1 MSFLSMADCRKPFC
15 GDEGDITM
23 TARSA
28 SAWVFMCAIATLATP
43 LDGLTGAGAGTAHV
57 QQPQPPPPQSG
68 APPAGGRQGRGGGGR
83 GGAPI
88 PFDNFT
94 GFDRIFDGATLTNW
108 DGDPVFWR
116 VEGGSIVGESTP
128 EKPLGENTFLIYR
141 GSEPDNFE
149 LKLEFRMNSTNSG
162 VQYRSR
168 QLTGAVGKWVL
179 CGYQADIDFNNSYTG
194 MLYEERGRP
203 GFLAPRGTVQYAG
216 PSTTQQGQCSS
227 GQPVAPRGQG
237 GRGGD
242 AGRGAADPQRAG
254 GPPPPTAPAAAPTA
268 PAPLRGQIAQVE
280 DAEALRGIIRVND
293 WNQLHIIARGN
304 TLIHLLNGHVTAIF
318 VDDDQANRSM
328 KGLLGVQLHTGP
340 PMKVEFRNVYLKNI
354 R

>member
-1 MSFLSMADCRKPFC
+1 MKTRTKSAVVIAC
-15 GDEGDITM
+15 G
-23 TARSA
+23 
-28 SAWVFMCAIATLATP
+28 LAM
-43 LDGLTGAGAGTAHV
+43 LAVVDGQV
-57 QQPQPPPPQSG
+57 QQQQPPPPTG
-68 APPAGGRQGRGGGGR
+68 TPPAGGGQGRRGGGGGR

-88 PFDNFT
+88 PFDNYT

-108 DGDPVFWR
+108 DGDTTFWR
-116 VEGGSIVGESTP
+116 VEGGAIVGETTA
-128 EKPLGENTFLIYR
+128 EKPLSENTFLIYR

-149 LKLEFRMNSTNSG
+149 LKLEFKMNSTNSG

-179 CGYQADIDFNNSYTG
+179 CGYQADIDFDNRYTG

-216 PSTTQQGQCSS
+216 PNDTKQGQCSS

-237 GRGGD
+237 GGRPGGEAARGG
-242 AGRGAADPQRAG
+242 AGDPQRAG
-254 GPPPPTAPAAAPTA
+254 GQPVPTPPQ
-268 PAPLRGQIAQVE
+268 PLRGQIGQIE
-280 DAEALRGIIRVND
+280 DGEALRGIIKVNE
-293 WNQLHIIARGN
+293 WNQFHVIARGN
-304 TLIHLLNGHVTAIF
+304 TLIHLLNGHVTAVF

-328 KGLLGVQLHTGP
+328 KGLLGVQLHMGP
-340 PMKVEFRNVYLKNI
+340 PMKIEFRNIYLKNI

>member
-1 MSFLSMADCRKPFC
+1 MRIREQSAVVVAC
-15 GDEGDITM
+15 G
-23 TARSA
+23 
-28 SAWVFMCAIATLATP
+28 LAMVAV
-43 LDGLTGAGAGTAHV
+43 LHGLV
-57 QQPQPPPPQSG
+57 QQEPPPTQTG
-68 APPAGGRQGRGGGGR
+68 APPAGGQGRRGGGR

-94 GFDRIFDGATLTNW
+94 GFDKIFDGTTLTNW
-108 DGDPVFWR
+108 DGDPGFWR
-116 VEGGSIVGESTP
+116 VEGGAIVGETTAQ
-128 EKPLGENTFLIYR
+128 KPLDENTFLIYR

-149 LKLEFRMNSTNSG
+149 LKLEFRMNATNSG

-179 CGYQADIDFNNSYTG
+179 CGYQADIDFANSYTG

-216 PSTTQQGQCSS
+216 PNDVKQGQCSS

-237 GRGGD
+237 AGRAGGD
-242 AGRGAADPQRAG
+242 A
-254 GPPPPTAPAAAPTA
+254 APAPTP
-268 PAPLRGQIAQVE
+268 PAPLRGQIGQVE
-280 DAEALRGIIRVND
+280 DGEALKAIIKIND
-293 WNQLHIIARGN
+293 WNQFQVIARGN
-304 TLIHLLNGHVTAIF
+304 TLIHILNGHVTAMF

-328 KGLLGVQLHTGP
+328 KGLIGVQLHVGA
-340 PMKVEFRNVYLKNI
+340 PMKVEFRNIYLKNL

>member
-1 MSFLSMADCRKPFC
+1 MTLKMRTTSVAVTVC
-15 GDEGDITM
+15 G
-23 TARSA
+23 
-28 SAWVFMCAIATLATP
+28 LAM
-43 LDGLTGAGAGTAHV
+43 LAVLQGQV
-57 QQPQPPPPQSG
+57 QQPPPAQAG
-68 APPAGGRQGRGGGGR
+68 APAAGGRQGRGGGGGGR

-94 GFDRIFDGATLTNW
+94 GFDKIFDGTTLTNW
-108 DGDPVFWR
+108 DGDPTFWR
-116 VEGGSIVGESTP
+116 VEAGTIVGESTA
-128 EKPLGENTFLIYR
+128 EKPVTENTFLIYR

-216 PSTTQQGQCSS
+216 PNDVKQGQCSS
-227 GQPVAPRGQG
+227 GQPVTPRGQG
-237 GRGGD
+237 
-242 AGRGAADPQRAG
+242 AGRAG
-254 GPPPPTAPAAAPTA
+254 APAAPAPGA
-268 PAPLRGQIAQVE
+268 AAPPAPPAPLRGQIGQLA
-280 DAEALRGIIRVND
+280 DGEALRGIIKVND
-293 WNQLHIIARGN
+293 WNQLHIIARGT
-304 TLIHLLNGHVTAIF
+304 TLMHLLNGHVTAVF

-328 KGLLGVQLHTGP
+328 KGLLGVQIHTGP
-340 PMKVEFRNVYLKNI
+340 PMKIEFRNIYLKNLK
-354 R
+354 

>member
-1 MSFLSMADCRKPFC
+1 MRTKSAIVFAC
-15 GDEGDITM
+15 G
-23 TARSA
+23 
-28 SAWVFMCAIATLATP
+28 LAM
-43 LDGLTGAGAGTAHV
+43 LTVVQGQV
-57 QQPQPPPPQSG
+57 QQQQPPPATG
-68 APPAGGRQGRGGGGR
+68 APAGAGRQGRQGGGGGR

-94 GFDRIFDGATLTNW
+94 GFEKIFDGVTLTNW
-108 DGDPVFWR
+108 DGDPAFWR
-116 VEGGSIVGESTP
+116 VENGAIVGETTAD
-128 EKPLGENTFLIYR
+128 KPLGENTFLIYR

-149 LKLEFRMNSTNSG
+149 LKLEFRMNATNSG

-179 CGYQADIDFNNSYTG
+179 CGYQADIDFANSYTG

-216 PSTTQQGQCSS
+216 PNDVKQGQCSS

-237 GRGGD
+237 GGRAAGD
-242 AGRGAADPQRAG
+242 APATPA
-254 GPPPPTAPAAAPTA
+254 PPP
-268 PAPLRGQIAQVE
+268 PLRGQIGQVE
-280 DAEALRGIIRVND
+280 DGEALRAIIKIND
-293 WNQLHIIARGN
+293 WNQFQVIARGN
-304 TLIHLLNGHVTAIF
+304 TLIHILNGHVTAMF

-328 KGLLGVQLHTGP
+328 KGLIGVQLHVGA
-340 PMKVEFRNVYLKNI
+340 PMKVEFRNIYLKNL

>member
-1 MSFLSMADCRKPFC
+1 MFTVVQ
-15 GDEGDITM
+15 GQ
-23 TARSA
+23 
-28 SAWVFMCAIATLATP
+28 
-43 LDGLTGAGAGTAHV
+43 V
-57 QQPQPPPPQSG
+57 QQQQPPPTQTG
-68 APPAGGRQGRGGGGR
+68 APPAGRQGGRGGGGGGR

-94 GFDRIFDGATLTNW
+94 GFEKIFDGATLANW
-108 DGDPVFWR
+108 DGDPGFWR
-116 VEGGSIVGESTP
+116 VEGGAIVGETTA
-128 EKPLGENTFLIYR
+128 EKPLSENTFLIYR

-216 PSTTQQGQCSS
+216 PNDVKQGQCSS

-237 GRGGD
+237 AGRAGGD
-242 AGRGAADPQRAG
+242 AGRGAAAEPQRAG
-254 GPPPPTAPAAAPTA
+254 GPPAPAAPAP

-280 DAEALRGIIRVND
+280 DGEALRAIIKIGD
-293 WNQLHIIARGN
+293 WNQFQVIARGN
-304 TLIHLLNGHVTAIF
+304 TLIHLLNGHVTAVF

-328 KGLLGVQLHTGP
+328 KGLIGVQLHTGP
-340 PMKVEFRNVYLKNI
+340 PMKVEFRNIYLKNLK
-354 R
+354 

>member
-1 MSFLSMADCRKPFC
+1 
-15 GDEGDITM
+15 M
-23 TARSA
+23 TLRNR
-28 SAWVFMCAIATLATP
+28 T
-43 LDGLTGAGAGTAHV
+43 GLTILCALAMFVIVHGQA
-57 QQPQPPPPQSG
+57 QQQQQQPPPTGGQPPQQ
-68 APPAGGRQGRGGGGR
+68 GGRRGGGGGR

-94 GFDRIFDGATLTNW
+94 GFEKIFDGATLTNW
-108 DGDPVFWR
+108 DGDPAFWR
-116 VEGGSIVGESTP
+116 VEAGAIVGESTA
-128 EKPLGENTFLIYR
+128 EKPVTENTFLIYR

-168 QLTGAVGKWVL
+168 QLTGAVGKWVM
-179 CGYQADIDFNNSYTG
+179 CGYQADIDFNNQYTG

-216 PSTTQQGQCSS
+216 PNDTKQGQCSS

-237 GRGGD
+237 GGRAAGD
-242 AGRGAADPQRAG
+242 PAQ
-254 GPPPPTAPAAAPTA
+254 PPATPAPAP
-268 PAPLRGQIAQVE
+268 PLRGQIAQLQDGE
-280 DAEALRGIIRVND
+280 TLRGIIKIND
-293 WNQLHIIARGN
+293 WNQFHVIARGN

-318 VDDDQANRSM
+318 IDDDQANRSM
-328 KGLLGVQLHTGP
+328 KGLIGVQLHTGP
-340 PMKVEFRNVYLKNI
+340 PMKVEFRNIYIKNL

>member
-1 MSFLSMADCRKPFC
+1 MKMKTQSALVIAC
-15 GDEGDITM
+15 G
-23 TARSA
+23 
-28 SAWVFMCAIATLATP
+28 LAMVAV
-43 LDGLTGAGAGTAHV
+43 LQGQV
-57 QQPQPPPPQSG
+57 QQQQPPPTQTG
-68 APPAGGRQGRGGGGR
+68 APTGRQGGRGGGGGGR

-94 GFDRIFDGATLTNW
+94 GFEKIFDGATLTNW
-108 DGDPVFWR
+108 DGDPGFWR
-116 VEGGSIVGESTP
+116 VEGGAIVGETTA
-128 EKPLGENTFLIYR
+128 EKPLSENTFLIYR

-179 CGYQADIDFNNSYTG
+179 CGYQADIDFANSYTG

-216 PSTTQQGQCSS
+216 PNDVKQGQCSS

-237 GRGGD
+237 AGRAGGD
-242 AGRGAADPQRAG
+242 A
-254 GPPPPTAPAAAPTA
+254 APAAP
-268 PAPLRGQIAQVE
+268 PPLRGQFAQVE
-280 DAEALRGIIRVND
+280 DGEALRAIIKIGD
-293 WNQLHIIARGN
+293 WNQFQVIARGN
-304 TLIHLLNGHVTAIF
+304 TLIHVLNGHVTAIF

-328 KGLLGVQLHTGP
+328 KGLIGVQLHVGA
-340 PMKVEFRNVYLKNI
+340 PMKVEFRNIYLKNLK
-354 R
+354 